1 MWLDLKST
9 ITEQTKDAMRAQDKA
24 RLGVLRLVSA
34 AIKQVEVDERRE
46 LADEDVLGVLE
57 KMLKQRRDSKSQY
70 EQAGR
75 QELAAQESFEIEVI
89 SEFMPEAL
97 SEAQIDQLINDAI
110 VSTGADSMRD
120 MGKVMGALKAALKGR
135 ADMKSVSGKIKSR
148 LG

>member
-1 MWLDLKST
+1 MGLDLKST

-24 RLGVLRLVSA
+24 RLGVLRLVGA

-70 EQAGR
+70 EQADR

-110 VSTGADSMRD
+110 VSTGAESMRD